1 METETG
7 ATIIIK
13 PKGRLFRIKQ
23 WLVSRK
29 RATLNNDNPFLRTS
43 MLGLWLASC
52 IILVVTAMGMPTGM
66 GAAADGMIAI
76 LIGTIGMIIFPPIIA
91 FLLALIYLPLPRK
104 YAGGVIYVSVVIFAV
119 FYYADAGLLPSIV
132 LSCTLTLYG
141 IISGLMI
148 SVWISRSISKK
159 VKLAA
164 VAAVMIPILI
174 YISWPMLSKGPS
186 IAVMNQD
193 DSLAEAVL
201 PLEAENPAE
210 PGDYRYSEFTYGSG
224 KDRHRTEF
232 GENADLISHSVD
244 ASIYIEEWPKLRSF
258 YWGFDQNKLPVNGRV
273 WMPEGEGPYPLVLI
287 VHGNHL
293 MEQFSDE
300 GYAYLGEMLASRGF
314 IAVSVDENFLNY
326 SVWQDIPDNDMKVR
340 AWMLL
345 KHLQQIAVFNTQQ
358 DSPFYKQVDMEQVA
372 LIGHSRGGQAV
383 AMAADYKRWFAAD
396 RSLQGM
402 SDMRIQSVI
411 AIAPTD
417 KVVNK
422 QSPSLRD
429 TNYLSLQGAM
439 DGDVNNFYGERQY
452 MRTSYSSNSDRFKAT
467 LYIGEANHSQFNTDW
482 GSMDDSLPGGL
493 LLNRAGMMEAKDQR
507 QVAKVYVSAFLE
519 ASLHGRKEYTALFRD
534 YRTGLQWLPQAT
546 YYNRFEES
554 SFRGIARFD
563 EDMNQIT
570 GINGVTAEAEG
581 IQWAEK
587 KAEDRDGNSKGTRG
601 VQLEWSN
608 RGVYTLNI
616 PELRSASL
624 RTSEETSL
632 TFALTS
638 LGHELEDV
646 QAEEEQGDIPI
657 PSIEIELESG
667 NGAAVKLP
675 LEQFMSI
682 KPLPHTDFTLHP
694 WLEEE
699 IRDGKYKEATEPVF
713 QTFTL
718 PLDRFRQS
726 NPQFNPS
733 HITRIAFHLSG
744 EQGKIMLDDIG
755 MTD

>member
-1 METETG
+1 METDTG

-13 PKGRLFRIKQ
+13 PKRRFFREIGQ

-29 RATLNNDNPFLRTS
+29 RATMSNDNPFLRTS
-43 MLGLWLASC
+43 MVGLWLANC
-52 IILVVTAMGMPTGM
+52 LILVVTSMGMPTGM
-66 GAAADGMIAI
+66 GAAADGLIAI

-91 FLLALIYLPLPRK
+91 FLLSLVYLPLPRK
-104 YAGGVIYVSVVIFAV
+104 YAGGVIYVSLVIFAV
-119 FYYADAGLLPSIV
+119 FYYADAGLLPAIV
-132 LSCTLTLYG
+132 VSCALTLYG
-141 IISGLMI
+141 IISGMMI
-148 SVWISRSISKK
+148 SLWMSRSISKK
-159 VKLAA
+159 VKLTA

-174 YISWPMLSKGPS
+174 YTSWPMLSIGTS
-186 IAVMNQD
+186 ISVIHQD
-193 DSLAEAVL
+193 DSFADAVL

-210 PGDYRYSEFTYGSG
+210 SGAYRYSEFAYGSG
-224 KDRHRTEF
+224 KDRHRSEF
-232 GENADLISHSVD
+232 GEMADLISKPVD
-244 ASIYIEEWPKLRSF
+244 ASIYVEDWSRLRSF
-258 YWGFDQNKLPVNGRV
+258 YWGFDQDELPVNGRV
-273 WMPEGEGPYPLVLI
+273 WMPEGKGPYPLVLI

-326 SVWQDIPDNDMKVR
+326 SVWQNIPDNDMKVR

-345 KHLQQIAVFNTQQ
+345 KHLQQIAVFNSQPGT
-358 DSPFYKQVDMEQVA
+358 PFYKQVDMEQVA

-396 RSLQGM
+396 RSIQGM
-402 SDMRIQSVI
+402 ADMRIQSVI

-452 MRTSYSSNSDRFKAT
+452 MRTSFSSNSNHLKAT

-493 LLNRAGMMEAKDQR
+493 LLNRAGMMDAEAQR

-534 YRTGLQWLPQAT
+534 YRAGLKWLPQAT

-570 GINGVTAEAEG
+570 GINGVTAEANG

-587 KAEDRDGNSKGTRG
+587 KVEDRDGNSKGTRG

-608 RGVYTLNI
+608 HGTYTLNI
-616 PELRSASL
+616 PALRSASL
-624 RTSEETSL
+624 RTGEETSL
-632 TFALTS
+632 AFALTS

-646 QAEEEQGDIPI
+646 QEGEIPF
-657 PSIEIELESG
+657 IEIELESG

-675 LEQFMSI
+675 LEDFMPI

-694 WLEEE
+694 WLEEK

-718 PLDRFRQS
+718 PLDRFQQS
-726 NPQFNPS
+726 NPQFKPS
-733 HITRIAFHLSG
+733 NITRITFHLSG
-744 EQGKIMLDDIG
+744 ERGRIMLDDIG